1 MSGHS
6 KWSSIR
12 HKKSAADA
20 KRGKVFS
27 RLIKEVTVAARLGGG
42 DPGGN
47 PRLRTAIAAARAA
60 NMPADN
66 VERAIKK
73 GTGELP
79 GVSYEELTLEGYGAG
94 GVAILTQALTDNRNR
109 TVAELRKLFTKNG
122 GSLVEAGAV
131 SWMFEMKGIVLV
143 ERGRAEEESLMEL
156 ALEAGAEDLK
166 QEESFFEITARPE
179 DFESVK
185 EALIAKGIPLASA
198 DVTQIPK
205 NTLRLEG
212 AAAKQVLRLME
223 ALEDHDD
230 VQHAYANFDIP
241 ESVMQEATA

>member
-131 SWMFEMKGIVLV
+131 SWMFEMKGIVVV

-185 EALIAKGIPLASA
+185 EALTAKGIPLALA
-198 DVTQIPK
+198 EVTQIPK

>member
-185 EALIAKGIPLASA
+185 EALTAKGIPLALA
-198 DVTQIPK
+198 EVTQIPK

>member
-6 KWSSIR
+6 KWASIR
-12 HKKSAADA
+12 HKKSATDA

-47 PRLRTAIAAARAA
+47 PRLRTAIAAAKAA

-94 GVAILTQALTDNRNR
+94 GIAILTQALTDNRNR
-109 TVAELRKLFTKNG
+109 TVAELRKLFTRNG
-122 GSLVEAGAV
+122 GNLVEAGAV
-131 SWMFEMKGIVLV
+131 SWMFEMKGVVLV
-143 ERGRAEEESLMEL
+143 ERGRAEEEVLMEL

-166 QEESFFEITARPE
+166 QDENFFEITARPE
-179 DFESVK
+179 DFENVK
-185 EALIAKGIPLASA
+185 EALTAKGIPLSSA
-198 DVTQIPK
+198 EVTQIPK

-212 AAAKQVLRLME
+212 GDAKQVLRLME

>member
-143 ERGRAEEESLMEL
+143 ERGRAEEESLIEL

-166 QEESFFEITARPE
+166 QEESFFEITVRPE

-185 EALIAKGIPLASA
+185 EALTAKGIPLASA
-198 DVTQIPK
+198 EVTQIPK

>member
-185 EALIAKGIPLASA
+185 EALTAKGIPLASA

>member
-6 KWSSIR
+6 KWASIR
-12 HKKSAADA
+12 HKKSATDA

-47 PRLRTAIAAARAA
+47 PRLRTAIAAAKAA

-109 TVAELRKLFTKNG
+109 TVAELRKLFTRNG
-122 GSLVEAGAV
+122 GNLVEAGAV
-131 SWMFEMKGIVLV
+131 SWMFEMKGVVLV
-143 ERGRAEEESLMEL
+143 ERGRAEEEVLMEL

-166 QEESFFEITARPE
+166 QDENFFEITARPD

-185 EALIAKGIPLASA
+185 EALTAKGIPLSSA
-198 DVTQIPK
+198 EVTQIPK

-212 AAAKQVLRLME
+212 GDAKQVLRLME